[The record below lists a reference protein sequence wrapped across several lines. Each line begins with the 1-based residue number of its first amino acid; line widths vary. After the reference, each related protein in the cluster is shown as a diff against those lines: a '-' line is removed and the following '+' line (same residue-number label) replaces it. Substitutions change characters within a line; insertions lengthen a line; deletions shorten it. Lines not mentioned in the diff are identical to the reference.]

1 MRGVGSADR
10 GAGQERQRGQRRR
23 AGRADGQ
30 GGERRLR
37 RDAGAGVRQAGRR
50 AEDGDRRCFYRAP
63 AAIEAARGGSDR
75 GSGRPA
81 DWGEVIPRL
90 TRFFGGSPR
99 VWLYDTPAAVV
110 RAYMRMLPRLEAE
123 EQLLL
128 IEAARRGFGAFEA
141 QESGGAR
148 VGEGCGGR

>member
-1 MRGVGSADR
+1 MRISDWSSDVCSSD
-10 GAGQERQRGQRRR
+10 
-23 AGRADGQ
+23 
-30 GGERRLR
+30 L
-37 RDAGAGVRQAGRR
+37 AGVRQAGRR

-123 EQLLL
+123 RSE
-128 IEAARRGFGAFEA
+128 ER
-141 QESGGAR
+141 R
-148 VGEGCGGR
+148 VGKACVSTCRSRGSPLH

>member
-1 MRGVGSADR
+1 MRISDWSSDVCSSD
-10 GAGQERQRGQRRR
+10 
-23 AGRADGQ
+23 
-30 GGERRLR
+30 L
-37 RDAGAGVRQAGRR
+37 AGVRQAGRR

-90 TRFFGGSPR
+90 TRFFVGSPR

-110 RAYMRMLPRLEAE
+110 RAFRRLLPRLADGGH
-123 EQLLL
+123 L
-128 IEAARRGFGAFEA
+128 I
-141 QESGGAR
+141 SI
-148 VGEGCGGR
+148 